1 MPWPHKMKK
10 IMVRKVSG
18 YCNVVVKI
26 YLTVD
31 SDEFRAEYFCWI
43 RWRNRQLYQEI
54 IYNSQESLDNGV
66 FFDAKV
72 QPFLNSNKYFWKKLA
87 RKFY

>member
-1 MPWPHKMKK
+1 
-10 IMVRKVSG
+10 MVRKVSG

-43 RWRNRQLYQEI
+43 R
-54 IYNSQESLDNGV
+54 
-66 FFDAKV
+66 
-72 QPFLNSNKYFWKKLA
+72 
-87 RKFY
+87 

>member
-1 MPWPHKMKK
+1 
-10 IMVRKVSG
+10 MVRKVSG
-18 YCNVVVKI
+18 YCNCNVVVKI

-31 SDEFRAEYFCWI
+31 SDEFRAEYLCRI
-43 RWRNRQLYQEI
+43 RLRNRQLYQEI

-72 QPFLNSNKYFWKKLA
+72 QPFLNSNKYF
-87 RKFY
+87 